1 MIVKNE
7 YKFNYTNIGHGSYL
21 ISGNGYSWSHGS
33 ADKNSKMLSFS
44 FTTGDLIAI
53 EYNSLTKDLTF
64 RKYNNSSESIVNK
77 NQSYTMKISEYQN
90 DDELC
95 PCVNMSSTND
105 EVEIVGV
112 PSDWLNLIIIIQ
124 WIHMRKSLSLF

>member
-1 MIVKNE
+1 MV
-7 YKFNYTNIGHGSYL
+7 
-21 ISGNGYSWSHGS
+21 
-33 ADKNSKMLSFS
+33 SFS

-77 NQSYTMKISEYQN
+77 NQLYTMKVSEYQN

-95 PCVNMSSTND
+95 ACVNMSSTND
-105 EVEIVGV
+105 QVEIVGV
-112 PSDWLNLIIIIQ
+112 PSD
-124 WIHMRKSLSLF
+124 